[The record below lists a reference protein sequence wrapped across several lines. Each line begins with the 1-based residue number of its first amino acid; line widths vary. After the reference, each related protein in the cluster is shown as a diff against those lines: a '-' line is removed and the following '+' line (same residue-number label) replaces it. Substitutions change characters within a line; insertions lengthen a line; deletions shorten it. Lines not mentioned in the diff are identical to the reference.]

1 VNEPDHTQPRR
12 RVLRQTLGII
22 PVSTLTAVAALPQAA
37 QAADPATPASAARDT
52 GKPYEPA
59 YFTQAEWA
67 FVNAAVDHLIPADD
81 LGPGAV
87 AAGVP
92 EFIDRQ
98 MQLPYGQG
106 KLWYMQGPFKTDSI
120 PELGYQL
127 CMSPAQLYRV
137 GIKAC
142 DDWCGKTHGK
152 VYAELDKALQ
162 EQVLK
167 DLQGGKIAFDNVPAR
182 TFFEYLLANTKE
194 GFLSDPI
201 HGGNKRMVGWKL
213 IGFPGA
219 RGDFMDWVGQHNVK
233 YPYGPV
239 SISGEKG

>member
-1 VNEPDHTQPRR
+1 MANQEDNKPRR
-12 RVLRQTLGII
+12 RFLQQAIAIV
-22 PVSTLTAVAALPQAA
+22 PASTLAGAALPTAA
-37 QAADPATPASAARDT
+37 QADEAGQAAGSA
-52 GKPYEPA
+52 GKPYEPTF
-59 YFTQAEWA
+59 FTKAEWA
-67 FVNAAVDHLIPADD
+67 FVNAAVDHLIPEDQY
-81 LGPGAV
+81 GPGAI

-106 KLWYMQGPFKTDSI
+106 KLWYMQGPFHPDA
-120 PELGYQL
+120 
-127 CMSPAQLYRV
+127 SPLMGHQISMAPRDIYRV

-142 DDWCGKTHGK
+142 DDFCTKTHGK
-152 VYAELDKALQ
+152 VYAELDKTVQ

-167 DLQGGKIAFDNVPAR
+167 DLQGRKITFDNMPAA

-194 GFLSDPI
+194 GFLADPM
-201 HGGNKRMVGWKL
+201 HGGNKNMVGWKL
-213 IGFPGA
+213 VGFPGA
-219 RGDFMDWVGQHNVK
+219 RGDFADWVGQHNVK